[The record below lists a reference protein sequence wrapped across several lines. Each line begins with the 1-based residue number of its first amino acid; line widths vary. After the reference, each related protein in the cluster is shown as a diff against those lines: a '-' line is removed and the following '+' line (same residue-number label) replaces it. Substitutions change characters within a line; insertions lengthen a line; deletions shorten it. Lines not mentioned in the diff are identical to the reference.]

1 MGNVPTFTVDIEQG
15 IGHGDEGGSI
25 AIFENVSMNLVC
37 QGQVL
42 KSGNGLEDS
51 GESEVIR

>member
-15 IGHGDEGGSI
+15 IGHGDGGGSI